1 MTRSEKAVAYF
12 KEGYNC
18 CQSIVLAFFD
28 LVNIDKTELLKIA
41 SGFGGG
47 LGRLRETCGAVSGMI
62 IIAGLLYGYDVPD
75 TDLLKKELYRTIQE
89 LGLSFEDKNGSLTCR
104 DLLKSEEKHSNY
116 IPSKRTKDFYDNRP
130 CANLIFSAAEILEKY
145 IENGK

>member
-18 CQSIVLAFFD
+18 CQSVVLAFSD
-28 LVNIDKTELLKIA
+28 LVNINEEELLKIA

-89 LGLSFEDKNGSLTCR
+89 LGLPFEEKNGSLTCR
-104 DLLKSEEKHSNY
+104 DLLKLEEKHSNY